1 MRPEA
6 RAARGVVG
14 YNVAVSEHDL
24 IRWIR
29 HRIGTRRGRI
39 VVDSG
44 DDAAVLKVGRGNLLF
59 KTDSVID
66 GVHFD
71 SRTARPEAVG
81 HKAIARC
88 LSDIAAMGCYPAFAV
103 VAIMIPKNARE
114 AYIKRVLAGLERTAA
129 KYETPVVGGDVK
141 SHDGKLALSV
151 ALLGETRGMEP
162 VRRSGARIG
171 DAIAVTGP
179 LGGSILGKHLRFA
192 PRVREGLDLNRRF
205 ELHAMIDI
213 SDGLTT
219 DLGHLCDESRVGA
232 LLFEGQIPVSADAR
246 KLSRRDRRSALDH
259 ALNDGEDYELLFA
272 LPSILAARLEKSR
285 LGKVIGQIAAMNGIY
300 LQSKSGDLREV
311 ERRGW
316 EHRFRR

>member
-1 MRPEA
+1 
-6 RAARGVVG
+6 
-14 YNVAVSEHDL
+14 VSEHDL

-29 HRIGTRRGRI
+29 RRIGTRRGRI

-44 DDAAVLKVGRGNLLF
+44 DDAAVLKVGQGNLLF

-88 LSDIAAMGCYPAFAV
+88 LSDIAAMGCFPTFAV

-114 AYIKRVLAGLERTAA
+114 VYIKRVLAGLDRTAERF
-129 KYETPVVGGDVK
+129 ETPVVGGDVK
-141 SHDGKLALSV
+141 SHDGRLAISV
-151 ALLGETRGMEP
+151 ALLGETRGLEP
-162 VRRSGARIG
+162 VRRSGARVG

-179 LGGSILGKHLRFA
+179 LGGSILGKHLKFT
-192 PRVREGLDLNRRF
+192 PRVKEGLELNRRF

-213 SDGLTT
+213 SDGLST
-219 DLGHLCDESRVGA
+219 DLGHLCEESRVGA
-232 LLFEGQIPVSADAR
+232 LLFEDKLPATADAK
-246 KLSRRDRRSALDH
+246 KLSRRDKRTVLDH
-259 ALNDGEDYELLFA
+259 VLNDGEDYELLFT
-272 LPSILAARLEKSR
+272 LPAIQAAKLERSR
-285 LGKVIGQIAAMNGIY
+285 LGRVIGQVAGMDGIY
-300 LQSKSGDLREV
+300 LQRKDGSLREV
-311 ERRGW
+311 EKAGW